1 LTTKKPRKSLG
12 DTLANN
18 FVYGDNAPIPPAEPV
33 VEQVEPIANAAAREP
48 EVPSSVER
56 DSGAVVWAGSP
67 PIQLRQDK
75 TDGKPCVKTVETL
88 EERVEPMVKAAATE
102 QTSALISPQPT
113 TSLMSRLMQNTS
125 EKEPTVR
132 LTVDLPQST
141 HKKLSILCA
150 NTGMKKVEV
159 VRMLLDDALKD
170 TNT

>member
-1 LTTKKPRKSLG
+1 MTTKKPRKSLG

-18 FVYGDNAPIPPAEPV
+18 FVYGDKDPLPAAEPI
-33 VEQVEPIANAAAREP
+33 VEQVEPI
-48 EVPSSVER
+48 
-56 DSGAVVWAGSP
+56 
-67 PIQLRQDK
+67 
-75 TDGKPCVKTVETL
+75 VKTVETVVYQ
-88 EERVEPMVKAAATE
+88 VEPIVKAAARSEPSTP
-102 QTSALISPQPT
+102 ISPQPT
-113 TSLMSRLMQNTS
+113 TSLMSRLMQNTP

-132 LTVDLPQST
+132 LTVDLPQSI

>member
-1 LTTKKPRKSLG
+1 MTAKKPRKSLG

-18 FVYGDNAPIPPAEPV
+18 FVYGDNAPIPAAEPI
-33 VEQVEPIANAAAREP
+33 VEQVEPIAPARRE
-48 EVPSSVER
+48 
-56 DSGAVVWAGSP
+56 AV
-67 PIQLRQDK
+67 
-75 TDGKPCVKTVETL
+75 VKTVETVVYQ
-88 EERVEPMVKAAATE
+88 VEPLVKAVATE
-102 QTSALISPQPT
+102 ETSAPISTQPP
-113 TSLMSRLMQNTS
+113 TSLMSRLMQNTP

-159 VRMLLDDALKD
+159 VRMLLNDALKD

>member
-1 LTTKKPRKSLG
+1 MTAKKPRKSLG

-18 FVYGDNAPIPPAEPV
+18 FVYGDQAAISAAETI
-33 VEQVEPIANAAAREP
+33 VEQVEPT
-48 EVPSSVER
+48 V
-56 DSGAVVWAGSP
+56 
-67 PIQLRQDK
+67 Q
-75 TDGKPCVKTVETL
+75 TVETVVDL
-88 EERVEPMVKAAATE
+88 AEPMVKAIATTE
-102 QTSALISPQPT
+102 TSAPVSPQPP
-113 TSLMSRLMQNTS
+113 TSLMSRLMQNTP

-159 VRMLLDDALKD
+159 VRMLLNDALKD

>member
-1 LTTKKPRKSLG
+1 VTTKKPRKSLG

-18 FVYGDNAPIPPAEPV
+18 FVYGDNASLPVVEPIVEQIEPIVKTVETV
-33 VEQVEPIANAAAREP
+33 VEQVEPM
-48 EVPSSVER
+48 VT
-56 DSGAVVWAGSP
+56 AV
-67 PIQLRQDK
+67 
-75 TDGKPCVKTVETL
+75 
-88 EERVEPMVKAAATE
+88 ATE
-102 QTSALISPQPT
+102 ETSTPIAPQPT
-113 TSLMSRLMQNTS
+113 TSLMSRLMQNTP

>member
-1 LTTKKPRKSLG
+1 MTTKKPRKSLG

-18 FVYGDNAPIPPAEPV
+18 FVYGDKAPIPAVEPV
-33 VEQVEPIANAAAREP
+33 VEQIEPIVKTVETIVEQVEPIVTA
-48 EVPSSVER
+48 
-56 DSGAVVWAGSP
+56 
-67 PIQLRQDK
+67 I
-75 TDGKPCVKTVETL
+75 
-88 EERVEPMVKAAATE
+88 ATE
-102 QTSALISPQPT
+102 ATSTPISPQPT
-113 TSLMSRLMQNTS
+113 TSLMSRLMQNTP

>member
-1 LTTKKPRKSLG
+1 VTTKKPRKSLG

-18 FVYGDNAPIPPAEPV
+18 FVYGDNALIPAVEPIVEQVKPVVKMGEPV
-33 VEQVEPIANAAAREP
+33 V
-48 EVPSSVER
+48 
-56 DSGAVVWAGSP
+56 
-67 PIQLRQDK
+67 
-75 TDGKPCVKTVETL
+75 
-88 EERVEPMVKAAATE
+88 ERVEPMVTAVATE
-102 QTSALISPQPT
+102 ETSAPILSPPT
-113 TSLMSRLMQNTS
+113 TSLMSRLMQNTP

>member
-1 LTTKKPRKSLG
+1 MTTKKPRKSLG

-18 FVYGDNAPIPPAEPV
+18 FVYGDKAPIPAAEPV
-33 VEQVEPIANAAAREP
+33 VEQVEPI
-48 EVPSSVER
+48 
-56 DSGAVVWAGSP
+56 
-67 PIQLRQDK
+67 
-75 TDGKPCVKTVETL
+75 VKTVETVVY
-88 EERVEPMVKAAATE
+88 RVEPIVKAVATE
-102 QTSALISPQPT
+102 ETSDPVSPQPQPP
-113 TSLMSRLMQNTS
+113 TSLMSRLMQNTP

>member
-1 LTTKKPRKSLG
+1 MTTKKPRKSLG

-18 FVYGDNAPIPPAEPV
+18 FVYGDKATIPAAETI
-33 VEQVEPIANAAAREP
+33 VEQVEPITNAAAREP
-48 EVPSSVER
+48 EVSSGIER
-56 DSGAVVWAGSP
+56 
-67 PIQLRQDK
+67 DK
-75 TDGKPCVKTVETL
+75 TDGKPCVKAV
-88 EERVEPMVKAAATE
+88 ATE
-102 QTSALISPQPT
+102 EISTPVSPQPI
-113 TSLMSRLMQNTS
+113 TSLMSRLMQNTP

-159 VRMLLDDALKD
+159 VRMLLNDALKD

>member
-1 LTTKKPRKSLG
+1 VTTKKPRKSLD

-18 FVYGDNAPIPPAEPV
+18 FVYGDKASIPAVEPIV
-33 VEQVEPIANAAAREP
+33 DQVEPI
-48 EVPSSVER
+48 
-56 DSGAVVWAGSP
+56 
-67 PIQLRQDK
+67 
-75 TDGKPCVKTVETL
+75 VKTVGTVVDQ
-88 EERVEPMVKAAATE
+88 VEPMVKAVATE
-102 QTSALISPQPT
+102 EISTPISPQPP
-113 TSLMSRLMQNTS
+113 TSLMSRLMQNTP

>member
-1 LTTKKPRKSLG
+1 MTTKKPRKSLG

-18 FVYGDNAPIPPAEPV
+18 FVYGDNAPIPAAEPI
-33 VEQVEPIANAAAREP
+33 VEQVEPIAQTRRE
-48 EVPSSVER
+48 
-56 DSGAVVWAGSP
+56 AV
-67 PIQLRQDK
+67 
-75 TDGKPCVKTVETL
+75 VKTVETVVYQ
-88 EERVEPMVKAAATE
+88 VEPLVKAAATE
-102 QTSALISPQPT
+102 ETSAPVSPQPP
-113 TSLMSRLMQNTS
+113 TSLMSRLMQNTP

-132 LTVDLPQST
+132 LTVDLPQSM

>member
-1 LTTKKPRKSLG
+1 VTTKKPRKSLG

-18 FVYGDNAPIPPAEPV
+18 FVYGDKASIPAVEPIVEQVKPVVKTLEPV
-33 VEQVEPIANAAAREP
+33 VEQVEPM
-48 EVPSSVER
+48 VT
-56 DSGAVVWAGSP
+56 AV
-67 PIQLRQDK
+67 
-75 TDGKPCVKTVETL
+75 
-88 EERVEPMVKAAATE
+88 ATE
-102 QTSALISPQPT
+102 ATSTPISPQPT
-113 TSLMSRLMQNTS
+113 TSLMSRLMQNTP

>member
-1 LTTKKPRKSLG
+1 VTTKKPRKSLD

-18 FVYGDNAPIPPAEPV
+18 FVYGDKAPIPVVEPILGQVKPVVKTVEPV
-33 VEQVEPIANAAAREP
+33 VEQ
-48 EVPSSVER
+48 
-56 DSGAVVWAGSP
+56 
-67 PIQLRQDK
+67 L
-75 TDGKPCVKTVETL
+75 
-88 EERVEPMVKAAATE
+88 EPMVTAVATE
-102 QTSALISPQPT
+102 ETSAPISPQPA
-113 TSLMSRLMQNTS
+113 TSLMSRLMQNTP

-170 TNT
+170 TNA

>member
-1 LTTKKPRKSLG
+1 MTTKKPRKSLG

-18 FVYGDNAPIPPAEPV
+18 FVYGDKDPLPAAEPI
-33 VEQVEPIANAAAREP
+33 VEQVEPI
-48 EVPSSVER
+48 
-56 DSGAVVWAGSP
+56 
-67 PIQLRQDK
+67 
-75 TDGKPCVKTVETL
+75 VKTVETVVYQ
-88 EERVEPMVKAAATE
+88 VEPIVKAAARSE
-102 QTSALISPQPT
+102 TSTPISLQPT
-113 TSLMSRLMQNTS
+113 TSLMSRLMQNTP

-132 LTVDLPQST
+132 LTVDLPQSI

>member
-1 LTTKKPRKSLG
+1 MTTKKPRKSLG

-18 FVYGDNAPIPPAEPV
+18 FVYGDKDPLPAAEPI
-33 VEQVEPIANAAAREP
+33 VEQVEPI
-48 EVPSSVER
+48 
-56 DSGAVVWAGSP
+56 
-67 PIQLRQDK
+67 
-75 TDGKPCVKTVETL
+75 VKTVETV
-88 EERVEPMVKAAATE
+88 EEQVEPIVKAAARSEPSTP
-102 QTSALISPQPT
+102 ISSQPT
-113 TSLMSRLMQNTS
+113 TSLMSRLMQNTP

-132 LTVDLPQST
+132 LTVDLPQSI

>member
-1 LTTKKPRKSLG
+1 MTAKKPRKSLG

-18 FVYGDNAPIPPAEPV
+18 FVYGDNAVIPAAEPLV
-33 VEQVEPIANAAAREP
+33 DLAEP
-48 EVPSSVER
+48 
-56 DSGAVVWAGSP
+56 
-67 PIQLRQDK
+67 
-75 TDGKPCVKTVETL
+75 TL
-88 EERVEPMVKAAATE
+88 HERVEPIVKAVATE
-102 QTSALISPQPT
+102 ETSVLISPQPT
-113 TSLMSRLMQNTS
+113 TSLMSRLMQNTP

>member
-1 LTTKKPRKSLG
+1 MTAKKPRKSLG
-12 DTLANN
+12 DALANN
-18 FVYGDNAPIPPAEPV
+18 FVYGDKAPISPAE
-33 VEQVEPIANAAAREP
+33 
-48 EVPSSVER
+48 
-56 DSGAVVWAGSP
+56 
-67 PIQLRQDK
+67 
-75 TDGKPCVKTVETL
+75 TVD
-88 EERVEPMVKAAATE
+88 ERVEPIVKPAATE
-102 QTSALISPQPT
+102 QQKSDPVSPQQT
-113 TSLMSRLMQNTS
+113 TSLMSRLMQNTP